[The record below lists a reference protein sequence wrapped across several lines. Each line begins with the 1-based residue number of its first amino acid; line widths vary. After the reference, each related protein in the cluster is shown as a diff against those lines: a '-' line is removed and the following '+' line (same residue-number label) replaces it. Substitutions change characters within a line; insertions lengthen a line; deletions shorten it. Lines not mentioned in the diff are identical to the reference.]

1 MKTIITILLTF
12 FITTVYGQ
20 TDYSTMLLDSAKT
33 LFNNVKNLEREEF
46 DNFNYYEV
54 VDLLEQVIQQDPENA
69 EARYFLGYTYS
80 RINSRDGRSMINMNL
95 ELLKKSS
102 EQLEKVIKL
111 TPKYSDEIIVLDPY
125 SKLTSEWGAMAMSYL
140 YHNKVDSA
148 IWAFKEGKTRG
159 GFSKYILEINK
170 KVLNTCSQNS
180 ILISSGDNYSFP
192 LWYLQT
198 AENYRTDV
206 TVIDISL
213 LNTIWYPAYLSKSK
227 LISFDILDEMRD
239 TIEYMEWKDSTIK
252 IDNFSW
258 TVKPSYYDQYLLR
271 GDLLFLSLLSKNKF
285 HRELSFTRGFADEN
299 KLSLNNFI
307 TASVFTDKLSVFDKT
322 NISFEEYKKQM
333 TSALSLTNLLNKNS
347 QDDLKFL
354 DNFRYDIFIHVND
367 YLSNNEKKKAK
378 ELMKLLTKFANEK
391 SYPYQ
396 DEKGNEYIDYL
407 KEKL

>member
-1 MKTIITILLTF
+1 
-12 FITTVYGQ
+12 
-20 TDYSTMLLDSAKT
+20 MLLDSAKT

-69 EARYFLGYTYS
+69 EARYFLGYSYS

-192 LWYLQT
+192 IWYLQT

-239 TIEYMEWKDSTIK
+239 TIEYMEWKDSTIT

-285 HRELSFTRGFADEN
+285 HRELNFTRGFADEN

-307 TASVFTDKLSVFDKT
+307 TTSVFTDKLSVFDKT
-322 NISFEEYKKQM
+322 NKTFEEYKKQM
-333 TSALSLTNLLNKNS
+333 TSALSLTSLLNKNS

-354 DNFRYDIFIHVND
+354 DNFRYDIFI
-367 YLSNNEKKKAK
+367 
-378 ELMKLLTKFANEK
+378 
-391 SYPYQ
+391 PC
-396 DEKGNEYIDYL
+396 
-407 KEKL
+407 